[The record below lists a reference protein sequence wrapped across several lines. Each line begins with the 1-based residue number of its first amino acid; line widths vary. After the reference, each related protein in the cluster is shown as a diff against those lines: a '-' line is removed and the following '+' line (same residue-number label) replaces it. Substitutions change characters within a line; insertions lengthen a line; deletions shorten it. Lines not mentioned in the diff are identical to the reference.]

1 MSELGLRP
9 DRALMATH
17 HTTVPLCHCAIP
29 PSALYKALSSL
40 SPDDAGKQS
49 FMDWRLCKED
59 IALYV
64 KGEKLFRSKNSE
76 NDLMHHC
83 HNASLSAVPIF
94 IFDGNTNMN
103 ET

>member
-1 MSELGLRP
+1 
-9 DRALMATH
+9 MASTQGPP
-17 HTTVPLCHCAIP
+17 VPLCHHS

-40 SPDDAGKQS
+40 SPDDAGQQS
-49 FMDWRLCKED
+49 FMDLRLCKQD

-64 KGEKLFRSKNSE
+64 KGEKLLRSKNSE